1 MNDQAITLSFSL
13 EQINVILR
21 HLDAGAHAQVRQ
33 LIDLIIAETN
43 AQQQARMAPAP
54 ATEESAGG
62 TD

>member
-1 MNDQAITLSFSL
+1 MNEQAITLTFSL

-43 AQQQARMAPAP
+43 AQTHPRIEPAP
-54 ATEESAGG
+54 EANAGG

>member
-1 MNDQAITLSFSL
+1 MNEAITLSFTL
-13 EQINVILR
+13 EQVNVILR

-43 AQQQARMAPAP
+43 VQQQARMTPAAHA
-54 ATEESAGG
+54 ATEVGG

>member
-1 MNDQAITLSFSL
+1 MNEQAITLTFSL

-33 LIDLIIAETN
+33 LIDFIITETN
-43 AQQQARMAPAP
+43 AQQQPRIT
-54 ATEESAGG
+54 ATDESAGG

>member
-1 MNDQAITLSFSL
+1 MNEQAITLSFSL

-43 AQQQARMAPAP
+43 AQQQARMAPAHA
-54 ATEESAGG
+54 ATEVGG

>member
-1 MNDQAITLSFSL
+1 MNEQAITLSFSL

-43 AQQQARMAPAP
+43 AQQQARLAPAEP
-54 ATEESAGG
+54 VPAGG

>member
-1 MNDQAITLSFSL
+1 MNEAITLSFSL

-43 AQQQARMAPAP
+43 AQQQARMAPAQ
-54 ATEESAGG
+54 AADENVGG